1 MTMGEII
8 LNKRKELGLTQS
20 ELASKLNVTDK
31 AVSKWERNA
40 SCPDIGTIPKLAE
53 VLGVDVN
60 ELMGSTAPAKPQGE
74 DIVALVLKA
83 VPLAM
88 GVAVCVL
95 SFLGQLEAKDGLGLL
110 GIGLTCLAINNFRK

>member
-8 LNKRKELGLTQS
+8 LNKRKELGMTQS

-40 SCPDIGTIPKLAE
+40 SCPDIGTVPKLAE
-53 VLGVDVN
+53 VLGLDVN
-60 ELMGSTAPAKPQGE
+60 ELMGSTSPAKPQGE

-88 GVAVCVL
+88 GVAVSVL
-95 SFLGQLEAKDGLGLL
+95 SFIGQITPEDAIGLL
-110 GIGLTCLAINNFRK
+110 GIGMTCLAISNFRK

>member
-1 MTMGEII
+1 MASMGDII
-8 LNKRKELGLTQS
+8 SAKRKELGMTQN

-40 SCPDIGTIPKLAE
+40 SCPDVATIPQLAE
-53 VLGVDVN
+53 VLGIDVN
-60 ELMGSTAPAKPQGE
+60 VLMGSKAETKPKGE
-74 DIVALVLKA
+74 DIVGLVLRA

-95 SFLGQLEAKDGLGLL
+95 SFLGQLDMKDGFGFI
-110 GIGLTCLAINNFRK
+110 GIGMTCLAINNFR